1 MWAVSWRQGTRQ
13 RNSSVFQCS
22 VWTAGFIR
30 TPVSVSGC
38 RENSVF
44 NCVGHVW
51 IKSVYACKMS
61 GYVELRNCSV
71 RPFASRLTNCVS
83 ACVFRQLISL
93 EPRLSPITSQ
103 AGWLMSAGC
112 INLFFFFFCRSR
124 LDCRQVFHSF
134 TLSIIIECFQLITCS
149 FFTVG
154 AASDC
159 NEYQNYL
166 LVHTL
171 DFVCSGMMGDYFPSF
186 IFFVCVLPRE
196 NVHNSHHRKLT
207 WSVCV
212 FNWTGRSTLLQRKK
226 KYVMDNCTCI
236 HHFVC
241 YWSTWLAF
249 SKILCLTKAHI
260 QSLQGF

>member
-112 INLFFFFFCRSR
+112 INFFFFFFCRSR

-134 TLSIIIECFQLITCS
+134 TLSIIIECFLFHSWCGQWLQWIPKLFTGPYFGFRMLRDDGRLFS
-149 FFTVG
+149 FF
-154 AASDC
+154 
-159 NEYQNYL
+159 
-166 LVHTL
+166 H
-171 DFVCSGMMGDYFPSF
+171 
-186 IFFVCVLPRE
+186 FFCLCVAK
-196 NVHNSHHRKLT
+196 RK
-207 WSVCV
+207 
-212 FNWTGRSTLLQRKK
+212 
-226 KYVMDNCTCI
+226 CTQ
-236 HHFVC
+236 F
-241 YWSTWLAF
+241 TP
-249 SKILCLTKAHI
+249 
-260 QSLQGF
+260 

>member
-1 MWAVSWRQGTRQ
+1 MAFMSEHAQSECVSCQLETRSGE

-112 INLFFFFFCRSR
+112 INFFFFFFLQIQIGSQAGIS
-124 LDCRQVFHSF
+124 LFHSVNHHWMFPTDHMFLFHSWCGQWLQWIPKLF
-134 TLSIIIECFQLITCS
+134 TGPYFGFRMLRDDGRLFS
-149 FFTVG
+149 FF
-154 AASDC
+154 
-159 NEYQNYL
+159 
-166 LVHTL
+166 H
-171 DFVCSGMMGDYFPSF
+171 
-186 IFFVCVLPRE
+186 FFCLCV
-196 NVHNSHHRKLT
+196 
-207 WSVCV
+207 
-212 FNWTGRSTLLQRKK
+212 
-226 KYVMDNCTCI
+226 
-236 HHFVC
+236 
-241 YWSTWLAF
+241 A
-249 SKILCLTKAHI
+249 
-260 QSLQGF
+260 

>member
-112 INLFFFFFCRSR
+112 INFFFFFFADPDWIAGRY
-124 LDCRQVFHSF
+124 F
-134 TLSIIIECFQLITCS
+134 TLSLCQSSLNVSNWSHVPFSQLVRPVTAMNTKIIYWSILWISYAQGWWEIIFLLS
-149 FFTVG
+149 FF
-154 AASDC
+154 
-159 NEYQNYL
+159 L
-166 LVHTL
+166 
-171 DFVCSGMMGDYFPSF
+171 FVCCLKKIYTIHTIANWPEVSVF
-186 IFFVCVLPRE
+186 
-196 NVHNSHHRKLT
+196 LT
-207 WSVCV
+207 
-212 FNWTGRSTLLQRKK
+212 GLDGLLYYSARR
-226 KYVMDNCTCI
+226 NT
-236 HHFVC
+236 
-241 YWSTWLAF
+241 
-249 SKILCLTKAHI
+249 
-260 QSLQGF
+260 